1 MLLDSAARNLA
12 RTMPGPVRDWIVGH
26 RETDLPPVRI
36 DPGLVAKW
44 WVDEYLLQTE
54 IAMGRMRMPTTDFRR
69 RLRDELDDALDL
81 FAARGWIADPRAYH
95 LDPPIPTAGEIERT
109 ERHHRGIAYERLR
122 YPSHYEPHADEPG
135 RDRWLGYH
143 RNATAH
149 AYVLRH
155 PGPARPW
162 IVCQNGYRT
171 GFPATDFPT
180 FAVERLHHRLGLNVA
195 VAVAPLHGPRR
206 EGASGDRV
214 LFSGAMNMVHLGA
227 QAAWDLRRLLAWI
240 REDQAAPAVGTW
252 GISLGGYIV
261 SLVAALDGDQSCV
274 IAGVPEPDLVRGM
287 RRNVEGML
295 PPFYEQW
302 GLSWSALERVTSVAS
317 PLAMA
322 PLVAHDRRYVFA
334 GLVDRWV
341 RPGNVRSLID
351 HWEDPHVCWYAGSH
365 LSFAREPEVRR
376 FVAEALSRLT
386 SDADALGSRAAS
398 Q

>member
-1 MLLDSAARNLA
+1 MLMDMAARRLA
-12 RTMPGPVRDWIVGH
+12 ATMPTPLREWIVGH
-26 RETDLPPVRI
+26 READLPSVRV
-36 DPGLVAKW
+36 DPAIVAKW
-44 WVDEYLLQTE
+44 WIDEWALQTE
-54 IAMGRMRMPTTDFRR
+54 IAVNRSRLPTPDFRR
-69 RLRDELDDALDL
+69 RLRDELGEALDL
-81 FAARGWIADPRAYH
+81 YARRGWIADPRSFH
-95 LDPPIPTAGEIERT
+95 LDPPTPSAGEVDIASRRYRGVTFERV
-109 ERHHRGIAYERLR
+109 RL
-122 YPSHYEPHADEPG
+122 PSGYEPHEDEPG
-135 RDRWLGYH
+135 RDRWLGYT
-143 RNATAH
+143 RNATAY
-149 AYVLRH
+149 AYLLRH

-214 LFSGAMNMVHLGA
+214 LFSGAMNMVHVGA
-227 QAAWDLRRLLAWI
+227 QAAWDLRRLLAWL
-240 REDQAAPAVGTW
+240 RAEQGAPAVGTW

-261 SLVAALDGDQSCV
+261 SLVAALDGDQACV

-317 PLAMA
+317 PLTMP
-322 PLVAHDRRYVFA
+322 PLVPHDRRYVFA

-341 RPGNVRSLID
+341 RPGNVVSLVE
-351 HWEDPHVCWYAGSH
+351 HWEHPHVCWYPGSH
-365 LSFAREPEVRR
+365 LSFGHESSVRR
-376 FVAEALSRLT
+376 FVDDALARLT
-386 SDADALGSRAAS
+386 V
-398 Q
+398 